1 MNDTHPTEEKFEAH
15 IEQHLQSIGFQSRH
29 HSEYDRSLCLI
40 RENLIDFIR
49 SSQPENW
56 KKLENNYGADEAEE
70 KLLVRISKSVSS
82 RGIVEVLRD
91 QVVDQGVYF
100 NLCYFKPKSGMN
112 PDHQDLYQ
120 ANRFT
125 VVRQLHYSIQNEK
138 SIDLTI
144 FINGLP
150 IVTIELKNQLTGQ
163 TIVDSQ
169 KQYQEDR
176 DPREP
181 LFKFKRCVAHFCVDN
196 DRASMT
202 TKLNGTKTVF
212 LPYNKDLENPV
223 VKHGYRTSYIWQ
235 EVLAPDSLLDI
246 LENFVHVSEE
256 KSFHFN
262 EKTERIETKKSH
274 SLIFP
279 RYHQLDLI
287 RKLRRRVKQDGV
299 GTNYLVQHTTGS
311 GKSYSIGWLSHA
323 LTSLYQHEDDSKR
336 LFDTIVVVTDRK
348 VLDNQLRR
356 IIQSLEKTAGVVG
369 GVEKG
374 SKELK
379 EFLEKGKDIVV
390 TTIQKF
396 PVISDSIAELQQN
409 TFAVIVDEVHSSQS
423 GEMNKEL
430 KKVLSTIENDGEY
443 DYEEMLAEVMASR
456 GKQENISFFGF
467 TGTPKEKTLEVFGT
481 KNSADKFEP
490 FHIYSMQQSIH
501 ERFTLDVLE
510 NYTSY
515 KRYLKLNK
523 VCAEE
528 MNLPVAKA
536 TAKLLKYVDSHE
548 TTIKYKVS
556 IMLNHWIEKGSKQ
569 IEGRARAMIVTQSRQ
584 HCVQYFR
591 EVNRQLQER
600 RLNYRA
606 LVAFSGEVGYA
617 GDSFT
622 EIGLNGEIGHKG
634 DIPLGLKNP
643 RFRLLIIANK
653 FQTGFDEPL
662 VQTMYVDKVLK
673 GVQCVQTLSR
683 LNRTMRG
690 KTATFVLDFV
700 NSVDVVRESFQRF
713 YTSTMLEGES
723 DPNAMYDTKSAIEQ
737 FRLYTSHE
745 VDEFCKVFFEPE
757 CDESEF
763 HFVLDQVVDKYS
775 AVDDEEKKEDF
786 KSQIQKY
793 IRMYG
798 YMSQIITFTDIELE
812 KANIFLKYLN
822 RKLPKRDSEK
832 FDLSSY
838 VDLDSLRVQ
847 KSYEK
852 MERLIDET
860 HVDSPPEFEEFQ
872 SGEPERDSLSEIVR
886 QLNERYGLNLSEDDK
901 LNIERVQSGLL
912 EDANVQ
918 IFMEGDSSHENKKVF
933 FREQFDQ
940 RVLATINDSIEFYK
954 KLEDNPSAKKMI
966 FKFLLENYQKRIDS
980 SALSSC

>member
-1 MNDTHPTEEKFEAH
+1 MNDLHPTEEKFEAY
-15 IEQHLQSIGFQSRH
+15 IEQHLQSIGYQSKH
-29 HSEYDRSLCLI
+29 YSEYDRSLCLI
-40 RENLIDFIR
+40 REDLIEFIR
-49 SSQPENW
+49 RSQPENW
-56 KKLENNYGADEAEE
+56 KRLENSYGADEVEA
-70 KLLVRISKSVSS
+70 KLLARISKSISS
-82 RGIVEVLRD
+82 HGIVEVLRNPLAD
-91 QVVDQGVYF
+91 RGVYF

-125 VVRQLHYSIQNEK
+125 VVRQLHYSVLNEK
-138 SIDLTI
+138 STDMAI
-144 FINGLP
+144 FVNGLP

-176 DPREP
+176 DPKES
-181 LFKFKRCVAHFCVDN
+181 LFKFKRCIAHFCVDN
-196 DRASMT
+196 DKASMT

-212 LPYNKDLENPV
+212 LPYNKDLENPAV
-223 VKHGYRTSYIWQ
+223 EQGYRTSYIWQ
-235 EVLAPDSLLDI
+235 GVLTPDSLLDI

-262 EKTERIETKKSH
+262 ENTERIETKKTK

-287 RKLRRRVKQDGV
+287 RKLRRQVKRDGV

-323 LTSLYQHEDDSKR
+323 LTSLYQHEDDPKR
-336 LFDTIVVVTDRK
+336 MFDTIVVVTDRK
-348 VLDNQLRR
+348 VLDNQLRST
-356 IIQSLEKTAGVVG
+356 ILSLEKTGGVVG
-369 GVEKG
+369 GVEQG

-396 PVISDSIAELQQN
+396 PFISDTIAELQQN

-430 KKVLSTIENDGEY
+430 KKALSVVEDDGEY

-456 GKQENISFFGF
+456 GKQANISFFGF

-490 FHIYSMQQSIH
+490 YHIYSMQQSIH

-510 NYTSY
+510 NYTTY

-523 VCAEE
+523 VCGDE
-528 MNLPVAKA
+528 MKLPVAKA
-536 TAKLLKYVDSHE
+536 TAKLLNYVDSHE
-548 TTIKYKVS
+548 TTIEYKVK

-584 HCVQYFR
+584 HCVQYFW
-591 EVNRQLQER
+591 EVNKQLQE
-600 RLNYRA
+600 LGMSYRA

-622 EIGLNGEIGHKG
+622 EVGLNGEIGHNG

-643 RFRLLIIANK
+643 KFRLLIIANK

-662 VQTMYVDKVLK
+662 VQTMYVDKVLR

-690 KTATFVLDFV
+690 KTAAFVLDFV

-713 YTSTMLEGES
+713 YTSTMLDGES

-737 FRLYTSHE
+737 FRLYASNE
-745 VDEFCKVFFEPE
+745 VDEFCRAFFDPDR
-757 CDESEF
+757 DESEL
-763 HFVLDQVVDKYS
+763 HSVLDQVVDKYLLI
-775 AVDDEEKKEDF
+775 DDEEEREDF
-786 KSQIQKY
+786 KSKIQKY

-798 YMSQIITFTDIELE
+798 YMSQIITFKDIELE
-812 KANIFLKYLN
+812 KANIFLKFLN
-822 RKLPKRDSEK
+822 RKLPKRDTEK

-838 VDLDSLRVQ
+838 VDLDSLRIQ

-852 MERLIDET
+852 MEGLIDET

-886 QLNERYGLNLSEDDK
+886 QLNDRYGLNLSEDDK

-912 EDANVQ
+912 DDTKIQ
-918 IFMEGDSSHENKKVF
+918 MFMEGDSSNENKKVY

-954 KLEDNPSAKKMI
+954 KLENNPSAKNMI
-966 FKFLLENYQKRIDS
+966 FQILLADYQKQRDL
-980 SALSSC
+980 SA

>member
-1 MNDTHPTEEKFEAH
+1 MNDLHPTEERFEAH
-15 IEQHLQSIGFQSRH
+15 IEQNLQSIGYQSRH
-29 HSEYDRSLCLI
+29 YSEYDRSLGLI
-40 RENLIDFIR
+40 REDLVGFIR
-49 SSQPENW
+49 GSQPENW
-56 KKLENNYGADEAEE
+56 RRFENIYGADEAEE
-70 KLLVRISKSVSS
+70 KLLARVSKSISS
-82 RGIVEVLRD
+82 RGIVEFLRNPI
-91 QVVDQGVYF
+91 VDRGVYF
-100 NLCYFKPKSGMN
+100 NPCFFKPKSRMN

-125 VVRQLHYSIQNEK
+125 VVRQLHYSAQNEK
-138 SIDLTI
+138 CVDMGI

-150 IVTIELKNQLTGQ
+150 IVTMELKNQLTGQ
-163 TIVDSQ
+163 TIINSQ

-181 LFKFKRCVAHFCVDN
+181 LFKFKRCIAHFCIDN
-196 DRASMT
+196 DKASMT
-202 TKLNGTKTVF
+202 TKLNGAKTVF
-212 LPYNKDLENPV
+212 LPYNRDLENPAV
-223 VKHGYRTSYIWQ
+223 EHGYRTSYIWQ
-235 EVLAPDSLLDI
+235 GVLTPDSLLDI

-262 EKTERIETKKSH
+262 ETTERIETKKTN

-287 RKLRRRVKQDGV
+287 RKLRRQVKRDGV

-323 LTSLYQHEDDSKR
+323 LTSLYQREDDPKR
-336 LFDTIVVVTDRK
+336 MFDTIVVVTDRK
-348 VLDNQLRR
+348 VLDNQLRST
-356 IIQSLEKTAGVVG
+356 IQSLEKTGGVVG

-396 PVISDSIAELQQN
+396 PFISDTIAELQQN

-430 KKVLSTIENDGEY
+430 KKTLSIVEDDGEY

-456 GKQENISFFGF
+456 GKQANISFFGF

-490 FHIYSMQQSIH
+490 FHIYSMRQSIH

-510 NYTSY
+510 NYTTY

-523 VCAEE
+523 VCSEE

-536 TAKLLKYVDSHE
+536 TAKLLNHVDSHE
-548 TTIKYKVS
+548 KTIEYKVK

-591 EVNRQLQER
+591 EVNKQLQEIG
-600 RLNYRA
+600 LSYRA
-606 LVAFSGEVGYA
+606 LVAFSGDVGYA
-617 GDSFT
+617 GESFT
-622 EIGLNGEIGHKG
+622 EVGLNGEIGHKG

-662 VQTMYVDKVLK
+662 VQTMYVDKVLR

-690 KTATFVLDFV
+690 KTTAFVLDFV
-700 NSVDVVRESFQRF
+700 NSVEIVRDSFQRF

-737 FRLYTSHE
+737 FRLYTSNE
-745 VDEFCKVFFEPE
+745 VDEFCRAFFDPDR
-757 CDESEF
+757 DESEL
-763 HFVLDQVVDKYS
+763 HFVLDQVVDRFILI
-775 AVDDEEKKEDF
+775 DDEEDQEEF
-786 KSQIQKY
+786 KSKIQKY

-798 YMSQIITFTDIELE
+798 YMSQIITFKDIELE

-822 RKLPKRDSEK
+822 RKLPIRDTEK

-838 VDLDSLRVQ
+838 VDLDSLRIQ

-852 MERLIDET
+852 MEGLIDET
-860 HVDSPPEFEEFQ
+860 HVDSPPEFEQFQ
-872 SGEPERDSLSEIVR
+872 LSEPERDSLSEIVR

-912 EDANVQ
+912 QDSNVQ
-918 IFMEGDSSHENKKVF
+918 IFMEGDSSRENKKEF
-933 FREQFDQ
+933 FRSEFDQ

-954 KLEDNPSAKKMI
+954 KLEDNPSAKNMI
-966 FKFLLENYQKRIDS
+966 FQMLLADYRKRSDL
-980 SALSSC
+980 SA